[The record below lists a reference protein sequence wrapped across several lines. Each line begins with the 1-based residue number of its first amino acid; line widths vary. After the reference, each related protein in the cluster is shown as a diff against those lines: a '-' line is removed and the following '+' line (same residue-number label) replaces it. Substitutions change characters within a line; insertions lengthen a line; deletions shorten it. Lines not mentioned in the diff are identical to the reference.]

1 MRISDCSS
9 DVCSSYLGWGE
20 GIVTGSRPYAAY
32 QWDEA
37 YPDETTRVLSDADNV
52 ALARLQTQWDE
63 RLAEIG
69 AEGDEDFDPNSDDVL
84 IAIHHDMAK
93 LGTVERHYSDEATQN
108 ARLLNVVKRDGTVD
122 ATAHTRQKPSG
133 ARRGGG
139 TPGTSGPRPLYGEPR
154 NEPL

>member
-1 MRISDCSS
+1 MDALEVEARAK
-9 DVCSSYLGWGE
+9 GWGE
-20 GIVTGSRPYAAY
+20 VIVTGSRPYAAY

-84 IAIHHDMAK
+84 IAIHHDMEK
-93 LGTVERHYSDEATQN
+93 LGTVERHYSDEAKQN
-108 ARLLNVVKRDGTVD
+108 ARLLIVDKRDGTVE
-122 ATAHTRQKPSG
+122 ATASTSKNQRR

-139 TPGTSGPRPLYGEPR
+139 TTGHSGQHRP
-154 NEPL
+154 